1 MIVTGADH
9 GGVELKMAL
18 VNARW
23 TRSRRSRVSSGC
35 AASVARCA

>member
-18 VNARW
+18 VAYLRE
-23 TRSRRSRVSSGC
+23 RGEEVVDLGDDGRGRG
-35 AASVARCA
+35 